1 MLSKFLRY
9 FVKILVAWR
18 WELQLISRQ
27 DMYWHLAFL
36 CSMFQIIYDLTEQET
51 EAGDGVP
58 GEEVPCV
65 TAHVEVFSLK
75 CSISV
80 EHIWKNL

>member
-1 MLSKFLRY
+1 
-9 FVKILVAWR
+9 
-18 WELQLISRQ
+18 
-27 DMYWHLAFL
+27 
-36 CSMFQIIYDLTEQET
+36 MFQIIYDLTEQET